1 MREQLVE
8 TILDGTLY
16 QDDIVHHFLT
26 LFCSIPV
33 LFCVFLLRIGNTK
46 ILFALSMTHSFVLLK
61 ERATKKEKCVDMTY
75 ASVIF

>member
-16 QDDIVHHFLT
+16 QDDIVHHFLA
-26 LFCSIPV
+26 FICSIPV
-33 LFCVFLLRIGNTK
+33 FFCFFLLRIDNTK
-46 ILFALSMTHSFVLLK
+46 IFFAPSMTHSFVLLK
-61 ERATKKEKCVDMTY
+61 ERAMKEEKCVDMTY